1 MAESR
6 GSDNVVN
13 IPDISEAEP
22 LATSDHEEEQ
32 TDGGNG
38 NTVLANGVKN
48 SRLSTDSGGNV
59 VTVPVSLPVGT
70 LAFNVITSDQLPSF
84 KPMICVDNGLI
95 TANPVGEEIKATHI
109 VIQNPD
115 SPPRTIVQSDAS
127 ISATRTVNSLS
138 WEETANMPVL
148 PIRCKNIAAELYK
161 DRFGSGGRGRCI
173 KYGMQWFT
181 PSEFEAHCGRASS
194 KDWKRSIRFGGR
206 SIQALIDEGILT
218 PHAISC
224 TCGACCDDQSAI
236 GPVRLFTPYKRKRRI
251 HTELET
257 KKIKTRRSSSLGDSD
272 IENVHQNSNSHS
284 KEAWHTITEGLDS
297 SADYHLLDNSDGN
310 SDFSTEINGVVKRLD
325 DICSTLVK
333 AVTEIKRCVEDVK
346 AISTRQM
353 ERLQQERASTL
364 LAASVHAQVDA
375 EQVSL
380 RNLDESGTKKCAN
393 CNREAS
399 AECSLCRRTPYCS
412 TYCQKK
418 DWAAHQLECKVTDTK
433 HGYSKEKCRQYSVDY
448 LKYGFVPSEADK
460 QLPMCLLCNKVLSND
475 SMKPSKLEDHL
486 KRCHTDKI
494 GKDLKYFQTL
504 KEKYEKRPTMHS
516 MFAST
521 SQSNDDGLRASYNI
535 SLLIAKSGKP
545 HTIGEQLILPAV
557 EEVLKTVL
565 HKSPFDVLKR
575 IPLSNN
581 TVQRRIDEMSSDI
594 ESFCAIICKN
604 SFSIQLD
611 ESTLP
616 GNEALLLAYV
626 RFIMEEEIHEEL
638 LFARTLET
646 DTKGESIF
654 NVLSN
659 FFTEKSIPF
668 TNIISVATDG
678 VPAMVGRYR
687 GFISHLK
694 RIIPGLTAIHCVIH
708 RQHLVAKHLSD
719 RLNQSLHFVI
729 KAVNKIR
736 SNALN
741 TRLFAQLCDENDEDF
756 QRLLL
761 HTEVRWLSKVTR
773 GQPEFNKTKGIISA
787 FLGKLKFMKQNISR
801 REFSQFPNLSLVE
814 CIDEDIHTYS
824 QHLSA
829 LHYDFKTRFE
839 DILTVDIPP
848 WIINPFDETEV
859 ANVVLQEKLLELST
873 NEELKVKF
881 RKGYQTF
888 WLQAEIP
895 EKYPGLWE
903 ITRKFLIAFLSSIPC
918 RKEF

>member
-1 MAESR
+1 MA
-6 GSDNVVN
+6 
-13 IPDISEAEP
+13 
-22 LATSDHEEEQ
+22 
-32 TDGGNG
+32 
-38 NTVLANGVKN
+38 
-48 SRLSTDSGGNV
+48 
-59 VTVPVSLPVGT
+59 
-70 LAFNVITSDQLPSF
+70 
-84 KPMICVDNGLI
+84 
-95 TANPVGEEIKATHI
+95 TA
-109 VIQNPD
+109 
-115 SPPRTIVQSDAS
+115 
-127 ISATRTVNSLS
+127 
-138 WEETANMPVL
+138 
-148 PIRCKNIAAELYK
+148 
-161 DRFGSGGRGRCI
+161 
-173 KYGMQWFT
+173 
-181 PSEFEAHCGRASS
+181 
-194 KDWKRSIRFGGR
+194 
-206 SIQALIDEGILT
+206 
-218 PHAISC
+218 
-224 TCGACCDDQSAI
+224 
-236 GPVRLFTPYKRKRRI
+236 
-251 HTELET
+251 
-257 KKIKTRRSSSLGDSD
+257 KK
-272 IENVHQNSNSHS
+272 
-284 KEAWHTITEGLDS
+284 
-297 SADYHLLDNSDGN
+297 
-310 SDFSTEINGVVKRLD
+310 
-325 DICSTLVK
+325 
-333 AVTEIKRCVEDVK
+333 
-346 AISTRQM
+346 
-353 ERLQQERASTL
+353 
-364 LAASVHAQVDA
+364 
-375 EQVSL
+375 
-380 RNLDESGTKKCAN
+380 
-393 CNREAS
+393 
-399 AECSLCRRTPYCS
+399 
-412 TYCQKK
+412 
-418 DWAAHQLECKVTDTK
+418 
-433 HGYSKEKCRQYSVDY
+433 KCRQYSVDY

-594 ESFCAIICKN
+594 ESFLCDHLQKTH
-604 SFSIQLD
+604 FSIQLD

-668 TNIISVATDG
+668 TNIISVAIDG
-678 VPAMVGRYR
+678 APAMVGRYR

-719 RLNQSLHFVI
+719 RLNRSLHFVI

-761 HTEVRWLSKVTR
+761 HTEVRWLSKGACLARFYSVFDSVL
-773 GQPEFNKTKGIISA
+773 EFLESRDPDLKENLIKFKADIAYLTDLFKKFNDINLQLQGDSLNLIKTKGIISA

-801 REFSQFPNLSLVE
+801 REFSQFPNLSQVE

-829 LHYDFKTRFE
+829 LHDDFKTRFE
-839 DILTVDIPP
+839 DMLTMDIPP
-848 WIINPFDETEV
+848 WIINPFEFDETEV
-859 ANVVLQEKLLELST
+859 ANVVLQEELLEVST

-881 RKGYQTF
+881 RKGYQKF

-903 ITRKFLIAFLSSIPC
+903 IAKKFLIAFPSSYLVERSFSAVTNLLTKKRSKLNITERGDLRLLLTKIKPNID
-918 RKEF
+918 RLLTLRQIHPSH

>member
-1 MAESR
+1 
-6 GSDNVVN
+6 
-13 IPDISEAEP
+13 
-22 LATSDHEEEQ
+22 
-32 TDGGNG
+32 
-38 NTVLANGVKN
+38 
-48 SRLSTDSGGNV
+48 
-59 VTVPVSLPVGT
+59 
-70 LAFNVITSDQLPSF
+70 
-84 KPMICVDNGLI
+84 
-95 TANPVGEEIKATHI
+95 
-109 VIQNPD
+109 
-115 SPPRTIVQSDAS
+115 
-127 ISATRTVNSLS
+127 
-138 WEETANMPVL
+138 
-148 PIRCKNIAAELYK
+148 
-161 DRFGSGGRGRCI
+161 
-173 KYGMQWFT
+173 
-181 PSEFEAHCGRASS
+181 
-194 KDWKRSIRFGGR
+194 
-206 SIQALIDEGILT
+206 
-218 PHAISC
+218 
-224 TCGACCDDQSAI
+224 
-236 GPVRLFTPYKRKRRI
+236 
-251 HTELET
+251 
-257 KKIKTRRSSSLGDSD
+257 
-272 IENVHQNSNSHS
+272 
-284 KEAWHTITEGLDS
+284 
-297 SADYHLLDNSDGN
+297 
-310 SDFSTEINGVVKRLD
+310 
-325 DICSTLVK
+325 
-333 AVTEIKRCVEDVK
+333 
-346 AISTRQM
+346 
-353 ERLQQERASTL
+353 
-364 LAASVHAQVDA
+364 
-375 EQVSL
+375 
-380 RNLDESGTKKCAN
+380 
-393 CNREAS
+393 
-399 AECSLCRRTPYCS
+399 
-412 TYCQKK
+412 
-418 DWAAHQLECKVTDTK
+418 
-433 HGYSKEKCRQYSVDY
+433 
-448 LKYGFVPSEADK
+448 
-460 QLPMCLLCNKVLSND
+460 
-475 SMKPSKLEDHL
+475 
-486 KRCHTDKI
+486 
-494 GKDLKYFQTL
+494 
-504 KEKYEKRPTMHS
+504 MHS

-565 HKSPFDVLKR
+565 HKSPFNVLKR

-678 VPAMVGRYR
+678 VPAMVGRYH

-741 TRLFAQLCDENDEDF
+741 MRLFAQLCDENDEDF

-761 HTEVRWLSKVTR
+761 HTEVRWLLKGACLTR
-773 GQPEFNKTKGIISA
+773 FYSVFDSVLEFLESRDPD
-787 FLGKLKFMKQNISR
+787 LK
-801 REFSQFPNLSLVE
+801 ENLIKFKAVE

-829 LHYDFKTRFE
+829 LHDDFKTRFE
-839 DILTVDIPP
+839 DILTMDIPP

-859 ANVVLQEKLLELST
+859 TNVVLQEELLELST

-881 RKGYQTF
+881 RKATKHFGCKQ
-888 WLQAEIP
+888 
-895 EKYPGLWE
+895 KYPKNILDCGN
-903 ITRKFLIAFLSSIPC
+903 RKKFLIAFPRHTLS
-918 RKEF
+918 KEVLVPLQTS